1 MYCNNFNPATLLN
14 HIMDKVP
21 HDCLKLTDHLLT
33 PHDDVQE
40 IPLSSTDFSWFT
52 DNSYPK
58 GDNGKY
64 CAGYTIATRFT
75 VIEAAFLFMATL
87 AQQAELYAL
96 KQACTLAKGKTA
108 NISTYSRY
116 DFEVAHDF
124 IMSWKQH
131 GCLTSSGNKILNGP
145 YSGLLNTIILP
156 VTLAIIKI
164 LGHSKPDSLEAKGN
178 YLVDISTKN
187 TSLKEIN
194 NNQILVVVQRNVSP
208 NDNLEKLASEVQQW
222 VSHKG

>member
-1 MYCNNFNPATLLN
+1 MGSAK
-14 HIMDKVP
+14 DK
-21 HDCLKLTDHLLT
+21 
-33 PHDDVQE
+33 
-40 IPLSSTDFSWFT
+40 T
-52 DNSYPK
+52 DNI
-58 GDNGKY
+58 
-64 CAGYTIATRFT
+64 YT
-75 VIEAAFLFMATL
+75 
-87 AQQAELYAL
+87 
-96 KQACTLAKGKTA
+96 
-108 NISTYSRY
+108 NSRY
-116 DFEVAHDF
+116 AFEVTHDF
-124 IMSWKQH
+124 GLLWKQSEF
-131 GCLTSSGNKILNGP
+131 LTSSGNKILNGP

-194 NNQILVVVQRNVSP
+194 NNQTLVVQRSVSP